1 VEINQD
7 VRRTKMFVK
16 FKQSECIFRHAKRY
30 AEFEKFK
37 QRYKSKYL
45 FRMLKQSNVER
56 MVNPS

>member
-1 VEINQD
+1 
-7 VRRTKMFVK
+7 MFVK